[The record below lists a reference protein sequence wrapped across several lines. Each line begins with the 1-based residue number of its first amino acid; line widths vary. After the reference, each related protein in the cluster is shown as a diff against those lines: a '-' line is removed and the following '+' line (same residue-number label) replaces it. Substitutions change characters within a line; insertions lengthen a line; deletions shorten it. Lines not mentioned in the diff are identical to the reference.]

1 MRLFLAIKLENE
13 MKNNVHE
20 YAKIL
25 RRNVSSGVF
34 TGKKI
39 TTSP

>member
-1 MRLFLAIKLENE
+1 MRLFLAIKLDNK

-25 RRNVSSGVF
+25 IRNVSSGVLQD
-34 TGKKI
+34 KKI